1 VFYLGIQKRRH
12 VFFFLGLKEQS
23 KKEPGK
29 GMATEMTMDTT
40 TKTTKLFSANN
51 HPSNFANFPQPLHTT
66 SVLQLNGEDGDDC
79 RKNVGTEVTES
90 LGVLRSNS
98 ERWVKVNIKC
108 QALLMRALPS

>member
-1 VFYLGIQKRRH
+1 
-12 VFFFLGLKEQS
+12 
-23 KKEPGK
+23 
-29 GMATEMTMDTT
+29 MDTT

-79 RKNVGTEVTES
+79 RKNIGTEVTES

-108 QALLMRALPS
+108 QALLMRALPSLQACECAGHCTRNAH